1 MIGEKVCQERY
12 PTDIE
17 LSSSAPRSREESNIR
32 QRTFQSYF
40 ITMEGVR
47 MDITV
52 SGRHLTVT
60 EPIKAYAIEKIS
72 KISRIHDSEELH
84 VEVVVSHDRNPA
96 IPNHDHVEITGRLRD
111 FVIRVEEAAP
121 DMYAAIDVAAE
132 ALERQ
137 MAKFKT
143 RILARRR
150 TKDTMYKGAPGDSEL
165 MLEPLGELV
174 REKQLGEVEFTVD
187 EAILQMELVGHDFF
201 MFRLQGTEE
210 SAVVYKRAA
219 GDYGMLRM

>member
-1 MIGEKVCQERY
+1 
-12 PTDIE
+12 
-17 LSSSAPRSREESNIR
+17 
-32 QRTFQSYF
+32 
-40 ITMEGVR
+40 

-84 VEVVVSHDRNPA
+84 VEVVLSHDRNPA

-121 DMYAAIDVAAE
+121 DMYEAIDIASE

-165 MLEPLGELV
+165 KLEPLGELV
-174 REKQLGEVEFTVD
+174 REKQLGEVELTVD

>member
-1 MIGEKVCQERY
+1 
-12 PTDIE
+12 
-17 LSSSAPRSREESNIR
+17 
-32 QRTFQSYF
+32 
-40 ITMEGVR
+40 

-60 EPIKAYAIEKIS
+60 EAIKSYAIEKIS

-84 VEVVVSHDRNPA
+84 VEVVLSHDRNPA

-121 DMYAAIDVAAE
+121 DMYEAIDIASE

-165 MLEPLGELV
+165 KLEPLGELV
-174 REKQLGEVEFTVD
+174 REKQLGEVELTVD